1 MLLRNI
7 FRLVFLL
14 LSLSLFNTIMAGEV
28 TSLYN
33 ATVRMTNGIDQ
44 DDAAREGL
52 KQVLVK
58 VSGNRDVLKQSLIR
72 ANLAK
77 ATDFLLSYQ
86 FNVVHQSRVYTAS
99 YDQSKVDKLLRS
111 ANSPI
116 WGKTRPATLIWLAEQ
131 PSDDF
136 NRVLLSEQSQSP
148 IKDQVLQVAS
158 ERGLDMSFPLLD
170 LDDLMNV
177 SAYDVWGRFATPV
190 IKASARYEVESLV
203 IGRIYQSK
211 QPAEELDDSA
221 AQIMWR
227 LDWTFI
233 LGNEQVQGS
242 LADVER
248 DEVLQ
253 QLVDTVADHLASRY
267 AIDAQTSSVSHWLE
281 LTVNNVS
288 GLEVYENVRL
298 FLNQLPA
305 VGDVSLSH
313 ISGRKG
319 TYKLRMIGT
328 EQDLI
333 NALNL
338 DNRIQRVVDQFGQ
351 PVAELEFV
359 WTP

>member
-1 MLLRNI
+1 MLLRNN
-7 FRLVFLL
+7 FRLFCLL
-14 LSLSLFNTIMAGEV
+14 LCLSLFNTALAGEV
-28 TSLYN
+28 ASLYN
-33 ATVRMTNGIDQ
+33 ANVLMTNSIDQ
-44 DDAAREGL
+44 DKAAREGL

-86 FNVVHQSRVYTAS
+86 FNVVQQSRVYTAR
-99 YDQSKVDKLLRS
+99 YDQSKVDKLLRT
-111 ANSPI
+111 ADLPI

-131 PSDDF
+131 SNDDF

-170 LDDLMNV
+170 LDDLMKV
-177 SAYDVWGRFATPV
+177 SAYDVWGRFSSPV
-190 IKASARYEVESLV
+190 IKASSRYQVESLV

-211 QPAEELDDSA
+211 EPMESPDDEV
-221 AQIMWR
+221 AQAMWR
-227 LDWTFI
+227 LDWSFI
-233 LGNEQVQGS
+233 LGNEQIQGS
-242 LADVER
+242 FADLNQHDVI
-248 DEVLQ
+248 Q

-267 AIDAQTSSVSHWLE
+267 AIDTQTSAVSHWLE